1 MQMTPDGWDRAKEL
15 FEAALEL
22 DPSQRASF
30 LAENCHEA
38 TLKQQVEKLLIDY
51 QAAGSFLDNPA
62 AEIQIEEVSH
72 LHPLSEEQLAT
83 AKSAEAEDP
92 MVGRRLGAYKLLR
105 RVGQGG
111 MAAVFLAMRAD
122 EEYQKEVAVKLVHPG
137 LDSQEVLSRFRSERQ
152 TLAGLDHPN
161 IVKLLDGGSA
171 PEGLPFLVMEY
182 VEGSPIDEY
191 CDQHKLSVDERLRL
205 FGDVCDA
212 VQYAHEQLV
221 IHRDL
226 KPSNIL
232 VVADGTPK
240 LLDFG
245 IAKVLNPE
253 PSIQGWLATQ
263 TGSRCMTPAYASP
276 EQTRGQSITR
286 QTDVY
291 SLGVVLYELLTGRR
305 PYRLAQN
312 TPAEIER
319 AICEQEPETPS
330 TAISRVE
337 NDTSPDGK
345 LVTKTPVSVSLT
357 REGQPDKLRRRL
369 RGDLDNI
376 ALKALQKEPQQR
388 YDSVAEF
395 SRDIDRHLQHL
406 PVKARPSTFAYRI
419 SKFVQ
424 RHKTEVSAGFAVLI
438 VIAAAASFAFNTR
451 WAPRSGRERLFA
463 HKNPIAGRYSARE
476 YFRRSRSRVLVR
488 QRDGRP
494 HYRPRADRHGE
505 GDIAHLFHAVQA
517 NKEVAARNRP

>member
-38 TLKQQVEKLLIDY
+38 SLKQQVERLLIDY

-72 LHPLSEEQLAT
+72 LRPLSEEQVAT

-137 LDSQEVLSRFRSERQ
+137 LDSQEVLSRFKSERQ

-212 VQYAHEQLV
+212 VQYAHEKLV

-232 VVADGTPK
+232 VVADGCGYRKP
-240 LLDFG
+240 
-245 IAKVLNPE
+245 
-253 PSIQGWLATQ
+253 
-263 TGSRCMTPAYASP
+263 
-276 EQTRGQSITR
+276 
-286 QTDVY
+286 
-291 SLGVVLYELLTGRR
+291 R
-305 PYRLAQN
+305 P
-312 TPAEIER
+312 I
-319 AICEQEPETPS
+319 
-330 TAISRVE
+330 
-337 NDTSPDGK
+337 
-345 LVTKTPVSVSLT
+345 
-357 REGQPDKLRRRL
+357 
-369 RGDLDNI
+369 
-376 ALKALQKEPQQR
+376 
-388 YDSVAEF
+388 
-395 SRDIDRHLQHL
+395 
-406 PVKARPSTFAYRI
+406 
-419 SKFVQ
+419 
-424 RHKTEVSAGFAVLI
+424 
-438 VIAAAASFAFNTR
+438 
-451 WAPRSGRERLFA
+451 
-463 HKNPIAGRYSARE
+463 
-476 YFRRSRSRVLVR
+476 
-488 QRDGRP
+488 
-494 HYRPRADRHGE
+494 
-505 GDIAHLFHAVQA
+505 
-517 NKEVAARNRP
+517 